1 MKIIKIAGL
10 SVSTFALM
18 ATLVSTAWSKDV
30 NVVFFLEWATPNQI
44 AKVLYFLNKFSPTV
58 SPINCGSF
66 SAFQDTIKLN

>member
-30 NVVFFLEWATPNQI
+30 NVAFFLEWATPNQI
-44 AKVLYFLNKFSPTV
+44 AKVLYFFNIFSPPHPPSTLAV
-58 SPINCGSF
+58 FLPSRIQS
-66 SAFQDTIKLN
+66 S